1 MTHSRRL
8 PICASSWA
16 FAVVA
21 TVSAALAQG
30 GPLPP
35 PAGPPSDGRHP
46 MCLRLEGQL
55 ATLDRGAGTADGRGE
70 QVKRYEE
77 AAGKQQAEL
86 DRAVAQSRR
95 LGCDSGGFF
104 LFRAAQHPQCDPLN
118 TQIRQMRT
126 YLDQLL
132 AALSRLQGGGGA
144 QDEQRRAILIALG
157 QYGCG
162 AQYRVA
168 EPRARG
174 LFESLFGSPDS
185 TEGSLPDG
193 AVAPSG
199 AFRTVCVRTCDG
211 YYFPI
216 SYSTTAA
223 RFGEDERTCHRMC
236 PAAEVALFT
245 HRTNGEDMK
254 SAVSINGRPY
264 SELPN
269 AFRYRQELNAA
280 CSCRRAGESWAA
292 ALGGTPDETVQRG
305 DIVVTDEKAKEL
317 SQPQP
322 KADPAPPPRQ
332 PQPARQDS
340 GRSRTG
346 TPQAG
351 TRPGSASTTAA
362 TPLPPPGTA
371 EPPAAAPP
379 PPAATERPRSVGPQ
393 FYR

>member
-1 MTHSRRL
+1 MTPSRRL
-8 PICASSWA
+8 PICASSCA
-16 FAVVA
+16 FALVA
-21 TVSAALAQG
+21 AVSAALAQG

-35 PAGPPSDGRHP
+35 PGPPGDGRHP
-46 MCLRLEGQL
+46 WCLRLEGQL
-55 ATLDRGAGTADGRGE
+55 AALDRGTGGADGRGE
-70 QVKRYEE
+70 QIKRYEE
-77 AAGKQQAEL
+77 AAGRQQADL

-95 LGCDSGGFF
+95 LGCDSSGFF
-104 LFRAAQHPQCDPLN
+104 LFRMAQHPQCDPLN
-118 TQIRQMRT
+118 AQIRQMRSN
-126 YLDQLL
+126 LDQML
-132 AALSRLQGGGGA
+132 AGLSRLQGGGGA

-157 QYGCG
+157 QHGCG
-162 AQYRVA
+162 PQYRVA

-185 TEGSLPDG
+185 TEGNLPDG

-199 AFRTVCVRTCDG
+199 AFRTMCVRTCDG

-216 SYSTTAA
+216 SYSTSPA
-223 RFGEDERTCHRMC
+223 RFGEDERTCQRMC

-254 SAVSINGRPY
+254 SAVSISGRPY

-269 AFRYRQELNAA
+269 AFRYRQELNAT

-317 SQPQP
+317 SQP
-322 KADPAPPPRQ
+322 KAEPAPPPRQ
-332 PQPARQDS
+332 QPPRQET

-351 TRPGSASTTAA
+351 TKPGSASTTSA

-379 PPAATERPRSVGPQ
+379 PAPAERPRSVGPQ

>member
-8 PICASSWA
+8 PICASSCA
-16 FAVVA
+16 FALVA

-30 GPLPP
+30 SPLPP
-35 PAGPPSDGRHP
+35 PPGPPADGRHP

-55 ATLDRGAGTADGRGE
+55 AALDRGTGAADGRGE
-70 QVKRYEE
+70 QIKRYEE
-77 AAGKQQAEL
+77 TAGRQQADL

-95 LGCDSGGFF
+95 LGCDSSGFF
-104 LFRAAQHPQCDPLN
+104 LFRAMQHPQCDPLHA
-118 TQIRQMRT
+118 QIRQLRT
-126 YLDQLL
+126 NLDQTL
-132 AALSRLQGGGGA
+132 AGLNRMQGGGGA

-157 QYGCG
+157 QHGCG
-162 AQYRVA
+162 PQYRVA
-168 EPRARG
+168 EPARARG

-185 TEGSLPDG
+185 TEGSLPEG
-193 AVAPSG
+193 AAAPSG

-223 RFGEDERTCHRMC
+223 RFGEDERTCQRMC
-236 PAAEVALFT
+236 PAAEVALFA

-254 SAVSINGRPY
+254 SAVSISGRPY
-264 SELPN
+264 TELPN

-317 SQPQP
+317 SQP
-322 KADPAPPPRQ
+322 KAEPPPRPPPPQQQQRQ
-332 PQPARQDS
+332 PRQDS
-340 GRSRTG
+340 GRARTG

-351 TRPGSASTTAA
+351 ARPGSAPTAA
-362 TPLPPPGTA
+362 AAPLPPSGTA
-371 EPPAAAPP
+371 EPPTAAPP
-379 PPAATERPRSVGPQ
+379 PERPRSVGPQ